1 MVQTDFGIVEL
12 GGQCVIEDKRDEKPG
27 GTLSIK
33 TSNWEQVETVIGVT
47 VIVALSWRG
56 ISTVAF

>member
-12 GGQCVIEDKRDEKPG
+12 GRQCVIEDKRGEKPG

-33 TSNWEQVETVIGVT
+33 KSK
-47 VIVALSWRG
+47 
-56 ISTVAF
+56 